1 MDAAAEKVEEDFD
14 IYQIIQTQK
23 QMQFELDIVKAKLQ
37 IIGDPKFDE
46 LDVATIIDMKEP
58 SNNGEKTPSEQPGNK
73 EVQMTDPNFNKVNLE
88 KESGQIAETR

>member
-23 QMQFELDIVKAKLQ
+23 QMQFELDLVKAKLQ

-46 LDVATIIDMKEP
+46 VDAATIIDLNE
-58 SNNGEKTPSEQPGNK
+58 SSIGEQTPSVQPNVDA
-73 EVQMTDPNFNKVNLE
+73 VQMTDQNFARANQE
-88 KESGQIAETR
+88 KEAK